1 MALGSFNNNKKSSS
15 TELTVY
21 SNLKMN
27 NIQSE
32 VDKTSLSFSF
42 WNNLLGINLAPVIT
56 AADGSISY
64 DRENSITIWLSATK
78 AFMLS
83 REISRFLRGEAK
95 NVGVHTRAGII
106 NITTGI
112 IIDGSEYGSAAP
124 CITIRKI
131 DADGQITSAY
141 TYETRI
147 GYHYSID
154 NFEERKSAAPIFEK
168 HCAYDTIELELIQI
182 QCDEYVKSM
191 AMAQA
196 YAVTE
201 TVARQIKRLDFKLNK
216 IGEAQGLSFD
226 YNNGGSN
233 KSSYFDTYGNNDNL
247 ANTDNDDL
255 E

>member
-1 MALGSFNNNKKSSS
+1 MALGNFSNNKKSGS

-27 NIQSE
+27 NVQSE

-42 WNNLLGINLAPVIT
+42 WNNLLGINLAPVVT
-56 AADGSISY
+56 TADGNISY
-64 DRENSITIWLSATK
+64 DRENSITIWVSATK

-83 REISRFLRGEAK
+83 REITRFINGEAR

-106 NITTGI
+106 NIT
-112 IIDGSEYGSAAP
+112 DGSEFGSNSP

-131 DADGQITSAY
+131 DADGQVTSAY
-141 TYETRI
+141 TYEVRT

-168 HCAYDTIELELIQI
+168 HCAYDNIELELIKI
-182 QCDEYVKSM
+182 QCDEYVKAM

-201 TVARQIKRLDFKLNK
+201 TVARQLKRLDFKLNK

-233 KSSYFDTYGNNDNL
+233 KSSYFDTYNSGDNL
-247 ANTDNDDL
+247 IANGDNDDL